1 MTHNIVSTN
10 KKKFHLHLRCK
21 RDNLTYISDHV
32 DLIRDM
38 FCFDGI
44 HLIHN
49 MINLNLFLMKKM
61 GFPVHK
67 MHNITDICIL
77 GIVDK
82 SNLYLLPVKACYV
95 KIKLE
100 I

>member
-1 MTHNIVSTN
+1 
-10 KKKFHLHLRCK
+10 
-21 RDNLTYISDHV
+21 
-32 DLIRDM
+32 
-38 FCFDGI
+38 
-44 HLIHN
+44 
-49 MINLNLFLMKKM
+49 MKKM

-100 I
+100 V

>member
-1 MTHNIVSTN
+1 
-10 KKKFHLHLRCK
+10 
-21 RDNLTYISDHV
+21 
-32 DLIRDM
+32 
-38 FCFDGI
+38 
-44 HLIHN
+44 
-49 MINLNLFLMKKM
+49 MKKM
-61 GFPVHK
+61 GFPVYK

-82 SNLYLLPVKACYV
+82 SNLNHLPVKACYV

>member
-1 MTHNIVSTN
+1 
-10 KKKFHLHLRCK
+10 
-21 RDNLTYISDHV
+21 
-32 DLIRDM
+32 
-38 FCFDGI
+38 
-44 HLIHN
+44 
-49 MINLNLFLMKKM
+49 MKKM

-95 KIKLE
+95 NLIFT
-100 I
+100 

>member
-1 MTHNIVSTN
+1 
-10 KKKFHLHLRCK
+10 
-21 RDNLTYISDHV
+21 
-32 DLIRDM
+32 
-38 FCFDGI
+38 
-44 HLIHN
+44 
-49 MINLNLFLMKKM
+49 MKKI

-82 SNLYLLPVKACYV
+82 SNLYHLPVKACYV

>member
-1 MTHNIVSTN
+1 
-10 KKKFHLHLRCK
+10 
-21 RDNLTYISDHV
+21 
-32 DLIRDM
+32 
-38 FCFDGI
+38 
-44 HLIHN
+44 
-49 MINLNLFLMKKM
+49 MKKM

-77 GIVDK
+77 GIV
-82 SNLYLLPVKACYV
+82 LYLLPVKACYV

>member
-1 MTHNIVSTN
+1 
-10 KKKFHLHLRCK
+10 
-21 RDNLTYISDHV
+21 
-32 DLIRDM
+32 
-38 FCFDGI
+38 
-44 HLIHN
+44 
-49 MINLNLFLMKKM
+49 MKKM

-77 GIVDK
+77 GIVVK

-100 I
+100 IYYSHKKVMVSKYAFTRD

>member
-1 MTHNIVSTN
+1 
-10 KKKFHLHLRCK
+10 
-21 RDNLTYISDHV
+21 
-32 DLIRDM
+32 M

-49 MINLNLFLMKKM
+49 MINVKHIKSISNKKKR